1 MVHLV
6 MTMIVRKQLDL
17 VVTKIMVK
25 SVIQPQKQT
34 VDPIFPVIANGIYV
48 RIILKRLHGCKCWF
62 YVDTDDKIDLVR
74 GQTRLGVSIKI
85 EELPLPVINNYQF
98 FYICEMCG
106 KMYYDGTHF
115 ERVLKGRLQGI
126 VQ

>member
-1 MVHLV
+1 ME
-6 MTMIVRKQLDL
+6 
-17 VVTKIMVK
+17 K
-25 SVIQPQKQT
+25 SDIQPQEQT

-48 RIILKRLHGCKCWF
+48 RIIVKRLQGCTRWF
-62 YVDTDDKIDLVR
+62 YVDTDDKIDLVG
-74 GQTRLGVSIKI
+74 GQTRLGVPIKI

-106 KMYYDGTHF
+106 KVYYDGTHF